1 MTTPE
6 NPTPDKPA
14 PHEPGTPEADA
25 EGNQVDPQEALRGLD
40 EQPRIDEQGYP
51 TAYTAVPPPLGEQQQ
66 TPQEQQIPQAHAN
79 GHTPGPAP
87 GQRPQANGQAQ
98 GQAPWQPP
106 QEGGQAQRPPGYGQQ
121 PTGQA
126 DAHSPFDA
134 SYGQQAR
141 QQPPP
146 PQQGAYAGT
155 TAAGQ
160 QAAYGAQGQG
170 GGQGPQDQPPPGY
183 GYPPPPPGYE
193 SYGSSPYGEGHVPG
207 MPPYASWGQRAGA
220 WLIDNLVAVIGLSLL
235 DASFYDWGRGVRVLF
250 WIIAIAGVVWSVYN
264 AYLAGQTGQSTGK
277 RRLGIRLGRY
287 VDGQVIG
294 WPFGVLRL
302 FMNAVFWA
310 ICFIPGVLNYLW
322 PLWDQKSQTWSDKIA
337 SSVVVR
343 AR

>member
-1 MTTPE
+1 MTTPD

-14 PHEPGTPEADA
+14 PQEDSGAPRSEAGDAGGTGEI
-25 EGNQVDPQEALRGLD
+25 DPREALRGLH
-40 EQPRIDEQGYP
+40 EQPRIDEQGHP

-66 TPQEQQIPQAHAN
+66 GAYGQGTQPQP
-79 GHTPGPAP
+79 PPY
-87 GQRPQANGQAQ
+87 ANGQAGHYGGPQ
-98 GQAPWQPP
+98 GPYGRQQQPVGQA
-106 QEGGQAQRPPGYGQQ
+106 
-121 PTGQA
+121 A
-126 DAHSPFDA
+126 DAHSPFGA
-134 SYGQQAR
+134 GYGRQNSYGE
-141 QQPPP
+141 QPPP
-146 PQQGAYAGT
+146 PQQPPPSS
-155 TAAGQ
+155 Q
-160 QAAYGAQGQG
+160 QQPPPPSQQPYG

-193 SYGSSPYGEGHVPG
+193 TYGTSPYGEGHVPG

-220 WLIDNLVAVIGLSLL
+220 WLIDNLVAAVGLILL
-235 DASFYDWGRGVRVLF
+235 DFSFYDWGHGVRILSWV
-250 WIIAIAGVVWSVYN
+250 IAVVGVIWAVYN

-277 RRLGIRLGRY
+277 RMAGIRLGRY

-302 FMNAVFWA
+302 FMNAVFWM